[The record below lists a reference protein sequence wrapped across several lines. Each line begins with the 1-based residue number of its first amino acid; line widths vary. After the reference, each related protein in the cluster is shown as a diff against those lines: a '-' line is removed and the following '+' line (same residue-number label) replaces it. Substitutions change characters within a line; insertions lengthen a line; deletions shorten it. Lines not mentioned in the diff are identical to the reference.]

1 MLLFAH
7 TGIPLGVA
15 WLSHKAILQVRRRNA
30 AKLKASR
37 DNVAGTAD
45 SLSVDCSGTD
55 SPASRLDYRLILLG
69 SMLPDLIDKPLGIWV
84 LRDTLSNGRVF
95 AHTLLFAV
103 LLLAVG
109 VYVYISRRKLNL
121 VCLSFGNIAHLGLD
135 AMWLD
140 PRTLFWPLYGWSFE
154 KTDIGHWLE
163 RIIVSLGTE
172 PGVYIPEIVGALLL
186 GIFLVSLIRQGKL
199 YRFLRD
205 GEAD

>member
-15 WLSHKAILQVRRRNA
+15 WLSHKAILQVRHGST
-30 AKLKASR
+30 AKPKVGRGNFAS
-37 DNVAGTAD
+37 A
-45 SLSVDCSGTD
+45 VDCLPDNHSGTN
-55 SPASRLDYRLILLG
+55 SLASRLDYRLILLG

-121 VCLSFGNIAHLGLD
+121 LCLSFGNMAHLGLD
-135 AMWLD
+135 EMWLD

-199 YRFLRD
+199 YRFFKT
-205 GEAD
+205 GEAN